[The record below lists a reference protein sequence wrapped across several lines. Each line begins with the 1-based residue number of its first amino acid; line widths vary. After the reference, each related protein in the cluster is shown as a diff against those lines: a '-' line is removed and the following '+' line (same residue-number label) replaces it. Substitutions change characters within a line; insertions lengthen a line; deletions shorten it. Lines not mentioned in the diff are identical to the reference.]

1 MISKHISEKEATK
14 SVTALRLGIDNTP
27 NGDAIANMK
36 QLAEKVF
43 EPLREWVG
51 GPIKINSF
59 YRSSAL
65 NEAIGGSTKSQH
77 CCKGGAAAIDIDDIY
92 GYKTNKEM
100 FEWIKD
106 NLDFDQMI
114 WEFGS
119 ESNPDWVHISFV
131 SEEKNRNRIL
141 KAVRDD
147 GKTKYI
153 DITNA

>member
-92 GYKTNKEM
+92 GYKTNAEM

-114 WEFGS
+114 WEFGN
-119 ESNPDWVHISFV
+119 EDNPDWVHISFV
-131 SEEKNRNRIL
+131 SKDKNRNRIL

>member
-36 QLAEKVF
+36 ELAEKVF

-51 GPIKINSF
+51 GAIKINSF

-65 NEAIGGSTKSQH
+65 NEAIGGSTRSQH
-77 CCKGGAAAIDIDDIY
+77 CKGQAMDIDDIY
-92 GYKTNKEM
+92 GHKTNAEM
-100 FEWIKD
+100 FAWIKG
-106 NLDFDQMI
+106 NINFDQMI
-114 WEFGS
+114 WEFGN
-119 ESNPDWVHISFV
+119 EDNPDWVHVSYV
-131 SEEKNRNRIL
+131 SEDKNRNRIL

>member
-36 QLAEKVF
+36 ELANKVF
-43 EPLREWVG
+43 QPLREWVG
-51 GPIKINSF
+51 GPIKINSM

-65 NEAIGGSTKSQH
+65 NEAIGGSTRSQH
-77 CCKGGAAAIDIDDIY
+77 CKGQAMDIDDIY
-92 GYKTNKEM
+92 GHKTNKEM
-100 FEWIKD
+100 FAWIKE

-114 WEFGS
+114 WEFGN
-119 ESNPDWVHISFV
+119 EDNPDWVHVSYV
-131 SEEKNRNRIL
+131 SEDKNRNKIL